1 MADMTVGSCKIELRI
16 PDSDSLKAKRRVV
29 KSIKD
34 RVQARFN
41 VGIAEVD
48 RLDDWGRATLGVVS
62 VSNDARLVD
71 ESLTKVVNWIEAHGE
86 ALVVD
91 YEIDLVTH

>member
-1 MADMTVGSCKIELRI
+1 MTVGSCKIELRI
-16 PDSDSLKAKRRVV
+16 PDSASLKAKRRVV
-29 KSIKD
+29 KSLKD

-48 RLDDWGRATLGVVS
+48 RLDDWQRATLGVAA

-71 ESLTKVVNWIEAHGE
+71 ETLSKVVNWIEANGE